1 MRNDGNIRQVGL
13 HSITLVGVTL
23 AIAGCGSDGDSN
35 PCEGGQV
42 DCDGV
47 CIDPIAPTLS
57 AIQVDIFEGRGCAS
71 SSCHDNDRPEASLDL
86 SSATASESN
95 LVGINSVQLTEML
108 RVAPSDS
115 GSSYLMNKILGVDI
129 APGTQ
134 RMPLNEGGDV
144 VLCEEEINA
153 IRQWIDNGA
162 IFP

>member
-1 MRNDGNIRQVGL
+1 MV
-13 HSITLVGVTL
+13 
-23 AIAGCGSDGDSN
+23 GCGSSSSGNAN

-71 SSCHDNDRPEASLDL
+71 SSCHGDDLPAASLDL

-115 GSSYLMNKILGVDI
+115 GSSYLMNKILGVDMEL
-129 APGTQ
+129 GTS
-134 RMPLNEGGDV
+134 RMPLNDQGI
-144 VLCEEEINA
+144 VLCEPEINA
-153 IRQWIDNGA
+153 IRQWIDDGA
-162 IFP
+162 NAP

>member
-1 MRNDGNIRQVGL
+1 MKNFGL
-13 HSITLVGVTL
+13 GLSLLLSTGFLM
-23 AIAGCGSDGDSN
+23 AGCGSDGDSN

-71 SSCHDNDRPEASLDL
+71 SSCHDNDLPEASLDL

-95 LVGINSVQLTEML
+95 LVRINSVQLTEML

-134 RMPLNEGGDV
+134 RMPLNAGGNV

-153 IRQWIDNGA
+153 IRQWIDDGA
-162 IFP
+162 NAP

>member
-1 MRNDGNIRQVGL
+1 MKNFSLGL
-13 HSITLVGVTL
+13 SLLLSMGFL
-23 AIAGCGSDGDSN
+23 MAGCGSDGDSN

-71 SSCHDNDRPEASLDL
+71 SSCHDNDLPEASLDL

-115 GSSYLMNKILGVDI
+115 GSSYLMNKILGVDM
-129 APGTQ
+129 ALGTS
-134 RMPLNEGGDV
+134 RMPLNDEGI
-144 VLCEEEINA
+144 VLCEPEINA
-153 IRQWIDNGA
+153 IRQWIDDGA
-162 IFP
+162 NAP